1 MKKLFLVSAALLAL
15 CSQAVPQANPDMYDA
30 ATLAI
35 ATGGTSQLVFGPN
48 ASRRV
53 LMIENPTTATEPL
66 YCNFG
71 AAASL
76 TLGNS
81 FSLAAGQS
89 FYQSQPNFVT
99 KSSINCNATT
109 STHAFVAKEG

>member
-1 MKKLFLVSAALLAL
+1 MKKLFLGAIFGLAL
-15 CSQAVPQANPDMYDA
+15 CSQAIPQANPDMYDA
-30 ATLAI
+30 ASLTI
-35 ATGGTSQLVFGPN
+35 ATGGTSQQVFGPN
-48 ASRRV
+48 ASRRA
-53 LMIENPTTATEPL
+53 LLIQNPNTATEPL
-66 YCNFG
+66 FCNFG

-99 KSSINCNATT
+99 KSSVNCNATT
-109 STHAFVAKEG
+109 TSHAFTAKEG

>member
-35 ATGGTSQLVFGPN
+35 TTGGTSQLVFNYNP
-48 ASRRV
+48 SRRV
-53 LMIENPTTATEPL
+53 IMIENPTTATEPL
-66 YCNFG
+66 YCNLN
-71 AAASL
+71 APASL

-99 KSSINCNATT
+99 KATINCNATT
-109 STHAFVAKEG
+109 SAHVFMAKEG